1 MYLKELDEWQTLL
14 AGAGDVVHHFGV
26 LAVDNV
32 LDRSF
37 LTLLAQ
43 WQVAET
49 HWTVTISRA
58 PMF

>member
-1 MYLKELDEWQTLL
+1 M
-14 AGAGDVVHHFGV
+14 GAGDVVRHIGD
-26 LAVDNV
+26 LAGDAV

-49 HWTVTISRA
+49 HWTVTTTRA